1 MSKNLTSFTE
11 SLRKCRT
18 DKQCHEKY
26 SQHFKI
32 GEQKKLVSSV
42 TARSGM
48 RINYANEG
56 DDKQLKIISR
66 RSRSKDSLL
75 SVKSVRMF
83 VFMLSAPVAIFRGI
97 PKKIDANL

>member
-56 DDKQLKIISR
+56 DDKQLKNHF
-66 RSRSKDSLL
+66 KTL
-75 SVKSVRMF
+75 SVERFSFKCQISENVCF
-83 VFMLSAPVAIFRGI
+83 HVISTGC
-97 PKKIDANL
+97 NL